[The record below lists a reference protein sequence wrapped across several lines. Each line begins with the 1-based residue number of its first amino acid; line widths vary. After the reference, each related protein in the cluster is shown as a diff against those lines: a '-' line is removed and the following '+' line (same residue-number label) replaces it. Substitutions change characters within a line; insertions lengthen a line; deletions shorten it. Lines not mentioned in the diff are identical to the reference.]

1 VQLTFAR
8 PAGFAGAALAA
19 AVLAGCGGPETAA
32 RPPLVTDNQWIA
44 NVSGVIDQLNGD
56 VSAAAVAGKGV
67 AAARRALHDESD
79 LYGLLIAYSDF
90 GGCARMVAGVGN
102 PPPGFGRVQSAL
114 DEACGRFQRAAVL
127 FTWATS
133 ETDAHALLGASGQ
146 VKLAQAALYRASLRL
161 AAART
166 ARSAS

>member
-1 VQLTFAR
+1 MQLTLAR

-19 AVLAGCGGPETAA
+19 ALLAGCGGSGTA
-32 RPPLVTDNQWIA
+32 RPALVTDSQWIA
-44 NVSGVIDQLNGD
+44 NVSEVIDQLNGD
-56 VSAAAVAGKGV
+56 VSEAGVAGEGI
-67 AAARRALHDESD
+67 AAARRALRDESD

-102 PPPGFGRVQSAL
+102 PPPGFRRVQSAL
-114 DEACGRFQRAAVL
+114 DEACSRFQRAAVL
-127 FTWATS
+127 FTRATS

-146 VKLAQAALYRASLRL
+146 VKLAAAALYRASLRL

-166 ARSAS
+166 ER